1 MAEKEITS
9 RQSPSVKRY
18 VRLAGSRRARYEERL
33 FVTEGAKLTGEA
45 FAAGYFPVELFA
57 TEEAFESAFDTL
69 SPIALAAETFCRI
82 TPAVADK
89 LAQSVSPQGV
99 FGVFRMLD
107 NGTQPVKISS
117 NGKFLLLSSLQD
129 PGNLG
134 TILRTAAAFGVGGVL
149 LSDDCPDLYS
159 PKAVSYTHLDVY
171 KRQEE
176 FFAREDGGRFARLV
190 ELLSTCLLYTS
201 SCV

>member
-149 LSDDCPDLYS
+149 LSDACPDLYS
-159 PKAVSYTHLDVY
+159 P
-171 KRQEE
+171 
-176 FFAREDGGRFARLV
+176 
-190 ELLSTCLLYTS
+190 
-201 SCV
+201 